1 MQINKPLTVL
11 ILMNATPAW
20 LSLTRKERAAFVE
33 QHVTPIFYKVA
44 DSVKVRLY
52 DSEYFNAKVSDY
64 MIVKAGNLQQY
75 KLFIEKLRDTKIY
88 GEPYF
93 TIVDIIPGQENAFQ
107 EFDEM
112 FATEQPLNSQA

>member
-1 MQINKPLTVL
+1 
-11 ILMNATPAW
+11 MNATPAW

-33 QHVTPIFYKVA
+33 QYVAPVFHKVA
-44 DSVKVRLY
+44 GSVKVKLY

-64 MIVKAGNLQQY
+64 MIVEASNLQQY
-75 KLFIEKLRDTKIY
+75 KLFIEMLRDTKIY

-93 TIVDIIPGQENAFQ
+93 TIIDIIPGQENAFQ

-112 FATEQPLNSQA
+112 FAMEQTINSQA